1 MSTTKCE
8 KPKKCKCCN
17 TAISKSFRFIYDEE
31 GKELNIEF
39 LLLDCVGKKVSEKN
53 GSDQA
58 ICTKCLLQLQQS
70 YEFKRKCLE
79 AADES
84 DVSDN
89 ESEFVLGDESS
100 LNSFTVDHGEQL
112 TNVIEDPILTLDEQ
126 FVIDETFE
134 ERTYDMI
141 DSSSLKIGDDDESDV
156 EIKFIEIIDVV
167 EDVNLDNCSNA
178 QQHVNDKLSTSI
190 TLPTV
195 KKKFAKNAPSH
206 RIKFKP
212 EILLADS
219 KAIDVE
225 KIRTSDD
232 LVHILEDDYH
242 SENDSNR
249 KRFTDITDE
258 FKIPKIEVE
267 DFCDNIEYLDESK
280 PIDLDEYIKLV
291 TLISYDEKKCFLS
304 DVKCVVSAV

>member
-1 MSTTKCE
+1 MSNTKSE

-39 LLLDCVGKKVSEKN
+39 LLFDCVGKKVSEKN
-53 GSDQA
+53 GLDQA

-84 DVSDN
+84 DGSDN
-89 ESEFVLGDESS
+89 ESELVLCDVSS
-100 LNSFTVDHGEQL
+100 LNSVTVDNVEHL
-112 TNVIEDPILTLDEQ
+112 TEVEDPIFTLNEEY
-126 FVIDETFE
+126 VIDETFE
-134 ERTYDMI
+134 ETYEVI
-141 DSSSLKIGDDDESDV
+141 EVSSPKNCGDDESDV
-156 EIKFIEIIDVV
+156 EIKFIEVIDIV
-167 EDVNLDNCSNA
+167 EDAHLDNASKS
-178 QQHVNDKLSTSI
+178 QHVNDKLSSSI

-195 KKKFAKNAPSH
+195 KKKFAKDAPYQH

-212 EILLADS
+212 EILADS
-219 KAIDVE
+219 KTIDVE

-242 SENDSNR
+242 SENDTNR

-280 PIDLDEYIKLV
+280 PMDLDEYIKLV
-291 TLISYDEKKCFLS
+291 TLISYDEKKCFIS
-304 DVKCVVSAV
+304 EVKCVVSHHH

>member
-1 MSTTKCE
+1 MSDIK

-17 TAISKSFRFIYDEE
+17 TAISKSFRYIYDEE
-31 GKELNIEF
+31 GKELKIEF
-39 LLLDCVGKKVSEKN
+39 LLFDCVGKKVSEKN
-53 GSDQA
+53 GLDQA
-58 ICTKCLLQLQQS
+58 ICTKCLLQLQQT
-70 YEFKRKCLE
+70 YEFKKKCLE

-84 DVSDN
+84 EDS
-89 ESEFVLGDESS
+89 ESEKAEEFTEVSSIKSVQIQNEEVFDESD
-100 LNSFTVDHGEQL
+100 VP
-112 TNVIEDPILTLDEQ
+112 IETLDDE
-126 FVIDETFE
+126 FVIDETSLDESDF
-134 ERTYDMI
+134 I
-141 DSSSLKIGDDDESDV
+141 DASSLKNDNDDESDV
-156 EIKFIEIIDVV
+156 EIKFVEVIDIL
-167 EDVNLDNCSNA
+167 EDTNSNHSPKS
-178 QQHVNDKLSTSI
+178 QHRVNDKLSTSL

-212 EILLADS
+212 EILVDS

-304 DVKCVVSAV
+304 EVTCVVRVRNR